1 MIFFVVLIALLIERF
16 FDWSHLRKWGWY
28 GAVERLVMKKIP
40 KASPYVVLP
49 LTILPLLAV
58 LAIIEYALTG
68 LLYGF
73 PLLVFQLLV
82 LLYCL
87 GPQNLWADALASINA
102 ITKGDAQA
110 AADKLQSTFKISMPH
125 QADGLQRELLNQ
137 IFISANSR
145 VYAVVFWYLVLG
157 LPGALLYRL
166 VCVSAGSAASAEVGM
181 LAKLLVQIMDWVP
194 ARIFS
199 FLFALGGNFTRV
211 FAIWLKRAPG
221 SLDSSDA
228 LLSDCG
234 VAAITGDA
242 EHIPQDGSLEK
253 SAISLLDRAFII
265 LLVLVLALNIE
276 I

>member
-28 GAVERLVMKKIP
+28 GAIERLVMKKIP
-40 KASPYVVLP
+40 KASPYIVLS
-49 LTILPLLAV
+49 LAILPLLAV

-68 LLYGF
+68 VLYGF
-73 PLLVFQLLV
+73 PLLVFQLVV
-82 LLYCL
+82 LLYCF

-110 AADKLQSTFKISMPH
+110 SADKLQSTFKISMPH

-137 IFISANSR
+137 IFISANTR
-145 VYAVVFWYLVLG
+145 VYAVIFWYLALG

-166 VCVSAGSAASAEVGM
+166 VCVSAGNAVNAEVNTA
-181 LAKLLVQIMDWVP
+181 AKLFWQIMDWVP

-199 FLFALGGNFTRV
+199 FLFALGGHFTRV
-211 FAIWLKRAPG
+211 FAVWIKRALG

-228 LLSDCG
+228 LLADCG

-242 EHIPQDGSLEK
+242 EQIPQDGSLEK
-253 SAISLLDRAFII
+253 SAVSLLDRVFII
-265 LLVLVLALNIE
+265 LLVLILALVIE
-276 I
+276 A